1 MVMIAKAAVAL
12 YIWLIAPFLLGNL
25 WMESGKKITDRFVFT
40 FLMGMVSEWAVFF
53 VLAKYAIARE
63 LALHELG
70 NMWFLTL
77 VVLSLVALAYGI
89 KKKHFAVRKPETSM
103 TEIVLEAVLLLLLI
117 ALGMLCGGMAQEE
130 YTVENVLTMN
140 ATDTLY
146 QIDAT
151 TGLGKDEMFSMQ
163 KEAIANASKAPIDA
177 YYATT
182 GFLCRL
188 NPVKYV
194 RILLP
199 FFLSLFYYGVYHIWA
214 KTLFPANRGKRI
226 GFQCVVWLLYATA
239 IVSDKAVLFQV
250 FFNCWNGETLFFV
263 GLLPLAVWL
272 LLHETNKRRWVMRYV
287 LCALAG
293 QLLYGKGG
301 FVVSFLW
308 GIAILTEGIKRWK
321 NDSSI

>member
-25 WMESGKKITDRFVFT
+25 WIESGKKITDRFVFT

-53 VLAKYAIARE
+53 ILAKYAIARE

-89 KKKHFAVRKPETSM
+89 RKKHFAVQRPQISVAELVIET
-103 TEIVLEAVLLLLLI
+103 VLLLLLI
-117 ALGMLCGGMAQEE
+117 ALGMLCGGMAQKE
-130 YTVENVLTMN
+130 YTAENVLTMH

-151 TGLGKDEMFSMQ
+151 TGLGKDEMLSIQ
-163 KEAIANASKAPIDA
+163 KEALENESRAPIDA

-188 NPVKYV
+188 NPAKYV

-199 FFLSLFYYGVYHIWA
+199 FFLSLFYCGVYYIWA
-214 KTLFPANRGKRI
+214 KTLFPASRGKRV

-272 LLHETNKRRWVMRYV
+272 LLHETNKRRWVTQYAV
-287 LCALAG
+287 CAVAG
-293 QLLYGKGG
+293 QLLYGNGG
-301 FVVSFLW
+301 FMVSFLW
-308 GIAILTEGIKRWK
+308 GIAILAEGIKRWK